1 MTIEIP
7 KDLETG
13 QPIYSEEEIDEILS
27 YLAKD
32 SKSSYPVIGY
42 PQTIMRAHE
51 AAVRLGFPAS
61 LLRDELRD
69 KILENLDKDA
79 KEFVRDAWL
88 LIDFVDKGILG
99 GRDNN

>member
-1 MTIEIP
+1 M
-7 KDLETG
+7 
-13 QPIYSEEEIDEILS
+13 
-27 YLAKD
+27 
-32 SKSSYPVIGY
+32 IGY

-88 LIDFVDKGILG
+88 LIDFVDKGVLG